1 MSNLLTVG
9 TGFYVQEEPEMFD
22 KLIESNSVG
31 ADFKPRGR
39 YFTVSSVIV
48 GILFLAAVI
57 VNLYAQDF
65 GLGTNHFDMTEI
77 LAPIAS
83 DLSEPP
89 RPRPEVQ
96 QRSHSQST
104 LAERRNNILQ
114 MDESPK
120 MPSTISHVPNTAR
133 SRTAED
139 FVISTRDLDSA
150 GPPASSFGDRFRGSG
165 STPDTAT
172 NVEPV
177 ARLATVPPPP
187 PIKVVKMPLKTST
200 RSLGVINGIAVS
212 LPKPVYSQAAQMMG
226 VQGTVSVQVALD
238 EAGKVISAKALS
250 GHPLLR
256 ASAEKAAWGARFTPT
271 KLSNVP
277 VKVTGVIVY
286 NFTR

>member
-22 KLIESNSVG
+22 KMIESNSVE

-65 GLGTNHFDMTEI
+65 GLGTNHFDITEI
-77 LAPIAS
+77 LAPGAS

-96 QRSHSQST
+96 QRNHSQST

-114 MDESPK
+114 MDESHK

-139 FVISTRDLDSA
+139 FVISTRDIDSA
-150 GPPASSFGDRFRGSG
+150 GPPASSFADRPAGTGSNPLPGDI
-165 STPDTAT
+165 
-172 NVEPV
+172 EPSLPIV
-177 ARLATVPPPP
+177 TLLPPPA
-187 PIKVVKMPLKTST
+187 KVVIPARTTTK
-200 RSLGVINGIAVS
+200 SLGVINGIAVS

-226 VQGTVSVQVALD
+226 VQGTVSVQVTLD
-238 EAGKVISAKALS
+238 ETGKVISSKALS

-286 NFTR
+286 KFTR

>member
-1 MSNLLTVG
+1 
-9 TGFYVQEEPEMFD
+9 MFD
-22 KLIESNSVG
+22 KMIESNSVE

-96 QRSHSQST
+96 QRNHSQST

-177 ARLATVPPPP
+177 AQVATVPPP

-238 EAGKVISAKALS
+238 ETGKVISAKALS

-286 NFTR
+286 KFTR